1 MTPLWYVL
9 LSIASV
15 SMLWIALGYGYVFI
29 QTRNKIF
36 LIHSLR
42 WIMGLQYSLL
52 LVYLFYVNVFPQEY
66 SDYVVILLV
75 AVVLGGKFIPMML
88 NRYREGH
95 YAARDILLFKQSKP
109 MPGKDGLFVPF
120 DLRVDLR
127 YEKEARTKSIV
138 LIVLILINCFI
149 LYGVVMMDK
158 VT

>member
-1 MTPLWYVL
+1 MTSLWYAL

-15 SMLWIALGYGYVFI
+15 SMLWIALGYGYAFI
-29 QTRNKIF
+29 QSHNKIF
-36 LIHSLR
+36 LLHSLR

-66 SDYVVILLV
+66 SDYAVILL
-75 AVVLGGKFIPMML
+75 AFAVLGGKIIPMML
-88 NRYREGH
+88 NRYSEGH

-109 MPGKDGLFVPF
+109 IPTKDGIFVPF
-120 DLRVDLR
+120 NPRVDLL
-127 YEKEARTKSIV
+127 YEKEARAKTIV